1 MSDGRRVVRTTASFF
16 EDLDRQLD
24 DERGSEGQPSVAD
37 FQVHELL
44 LIVEVFA
51 TRFDSLPKM
60 IPGRSDYRA
69 LVDAGKLV
77 PAYLVVGQL
86 VPDGAVELLQ
96 IDIDFNPLP

>member
-1 MSDGRRVVRTTASFF
+1 
-16 EDLDRQLD
+16 
-24 DERGSEGQPSVAD
+24 
-37 FQVHELL
+37 
-44 LIVEVFA
+44 
-51 TRFDSLPKM
+51 M